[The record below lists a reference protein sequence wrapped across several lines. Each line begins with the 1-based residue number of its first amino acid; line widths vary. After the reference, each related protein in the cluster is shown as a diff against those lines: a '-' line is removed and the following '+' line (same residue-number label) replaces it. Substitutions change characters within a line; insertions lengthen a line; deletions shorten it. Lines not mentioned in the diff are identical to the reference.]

1 VIGGREMSDEVEISK
16 YRIVIGS
23 TRDLA
28 DKMNALV
35 EEGYRFIENLGPVQ
49 VLSRINTNDRE
60 TGFAVVMGL
69 RSTPDYP
76 SVKNIVNIDISQ
88 NDPKGTPLV
97 EKMIGDGDWR
107 MSTAYSK
114 HVTLVK
120 VK

>member
-1 VIGGREMSDEVEISK
+1 MSEEVEVSK
-16 YRIVIGS
+16 YKIVVG
-23 TRDLA
+23 TTTDLEE
-28 DKMNALV
+28 KMDALV
-35 EEGYRFIENLGPVQ
+35 KEGYRYIDNLGHVD
-49 VLSRINTNDRE
+49 VYKKANTYN
-60 TGFAVVMGL
+60 GFALLMGL

-76 SVKNIVNIDISQ
+76 SVKNVVNIDISQ